1 MFAVICISSNIAF
14 MWLGQDS
21 TDEVIIGSGNGF
33 VVPGNNPLPQPV
45 LTQIYVT
52 IWHD

>member
-1 MFAVICISSNIAF
+1 MG
-14 MWLGQDS
+14 LDP
-21 TDEVIIGSGNGF
+21 TDEVNIGSGNRL